1 MPARPALTRALAA
14 AALALVALTGC
25 TSHSTRCS
33 GGECTVSLTGE
44 QSVEIEIGTYER
56 DLRVAPIEADA
67 VTVSVRGDAA
77 RLGVGESAPVG
88 GLLVRLDSIAGQDV
102 GLQVTRA

>member
-1 MPARPALTRALAA
+1 MPARPAVTGVIAV
-14 AALALVALTGC
+14 AALALLSLTGC

-33 GGECTVSLTGE
+33 GGTCTVSLTGE

-88 GLLVRLDSIAGQDV
+88 GLLVRVDSIAGEDV